1 MVSKLIRFYRD
12 FLNKESQSLNQAAL
26 LLGAFAFLSQILAFL
41 RDRLLAH
48 IFGAGP
54 ELDVYYTAFR
64 IPDFIFV
71 TVASVVSVS
80 VLVPF
85 IVEKGGEAK
94 EELKRFID
102 NVFTFFGWLILLI
115 SIIAFFA
122 MPFLSK
128 ALFSGLDPVSLE
140 KVITLSRI
148 LLLSPIFLGFSNL
161 LGSITQAYN
170 RFFLY
175 ALAPLLYNSGII
187 LGILLLGERMGVQG
201 VVWGVVLGAFLHA
214 FIQWPFVYKQGLA
227 PRFSF
232 RIDWQTL
239 RKVASVSIPR
249 TLTLSLSSLILILL
263 VALASQMDSGSV
275 SVLSLSI
282 NLQSVPLS
290 LIGVS
295 YSLAAFP
302 TLSRCFQ
309 EKNLEAFLEQMR
321 ISTKFIF
328 FWTLPLTA
336 LLVVER
342 AQVVRVLLGSGEFDW
357 SATRLT
363 AAALA
368 LFVISAVFQSILLLF
383 MRGFYSAGKTMKPF
397 VINLF
402 SSIALLLVTYFLVSG
417 FENFNSFREVL
428 TNFLKVENNTSAL
441 VLMLPLGFSIGTIL
455 NVSWLWIS
463 FEREFKGFS
472 KGIFRS
478 VFQILTSSLVL
489 GLVSYWGLSVADD
502 WFNINTL
509 PGIFFQGLTAGILG
523 IVSGILVLYF
533 FRNEELASTWA
544 SLKGRFWK
552 EPVIATDPEIV

>member
-54 ELDVYYTAFR
+54 ELDIYYTAFR

-187 LGILLLGERMGVQG
+187 LGILLLGERMGVRG

-214 FIQWPFVYKQGLA
+214 FIQWPFVYRQGLA

-417 FENFNSFREVL
+417 FESLNSFREVL

-478 VFQILTSSLVL
+478 VFQISISSLVL
-489 GLVSYWGLSVADD
+489 GLVSYWGLSIADD

-523 IVSGILVLYF
+523 IVSGILVLYLF
-533 FRNEELASTWA
+533 KNEELASTWA